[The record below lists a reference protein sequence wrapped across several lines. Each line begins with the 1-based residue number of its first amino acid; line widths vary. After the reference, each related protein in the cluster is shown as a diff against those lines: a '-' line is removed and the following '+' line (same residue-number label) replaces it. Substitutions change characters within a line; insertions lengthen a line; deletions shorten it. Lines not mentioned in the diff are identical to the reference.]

1 MTTQSGTPYSSW
13 LRPLLQGLPLGTLVV
28 ATALASTLLLIL
40 PIMPGERSVSL
51 SLGQVAP
58 QDVLAPRSVA
68 FVSQVLTDQA
78 RQEAVSQVLP
88 VYDPADPN
96 IARQQAQSLANSLA
110 YITAVRADAYSTPT
124 EKVRDLLSMA
134 AVHLDESTASQVLQL
149 GDVDWQLVQAQCA
162 SVLEQVM
169 RQEIRPDRLAD
180 ARDSLPAYVSLSL
193 PESEAVLVADLVH
206 NMVIPNSLFNKAS
219 TEALQQEAASKVA
232 PVTRSFVSGQ
242 VVISRGKVIT
252 AADLEAITALGL
264 NSGGL
269 DARTTLSDVLAVV
282 LVTTLLM
289 LYMRTLRIRPRLRF
303 RHALLLSLFF
313 LLFIA
318 GAQVMI
324 PSHTV
329 LPFLYPA
336 ASLSLCLAALFG
348 PGLGLFSGILIG
360 VLAGIIA
367 GGRLDLALYAALGS
381 SMAVLTLGRAE
392 RPLSFFLAGL
402 AGSLAGVAV
411 VLMTW
416 LTEPSADLAGILT
429 LTAASLGNGL
439 LSGSLAIG
447 LLLLAGSLFDTT
459 TNMQLLELSRPDQ
472 SLLRMILRNAPGT
485 YQHSLQVANLA
496 EHAGEAINA
505 NTLLL
510 RVGALYHDAG
520 KATKPKYFVEN
531 QGPEGNPHDQL
542 DPSTSARLIMQHVI
556 DGLDLA
562 RRNHL
567 PSRVRDLI
575 PEHHGTL
582 RASFQYDL
590 ALKAAG
596 GEASQVD
603 ESLYHYPG
611 PRPQS
616 KEAALLMLADGVEAK
631 FRALAPKTAGE
642 VETLVR
648 TLIED
653 RLAQHQFDD
662 TDLTLKDLEQV
673 RLALT
678 ETLRSSLH
686 ARLKYPE
693 DEGAHLAPL
702 SSDDDLD

>member
-1 MTTQSGTPYSSW
+1 
-13 LRPLLQGLPLGTLVV
+13 
-28 ATALASTLLLIL
+28 
-40 PIMPGERSVSL
+40 
-51 SLGQVAP
+51 
-58 QDVLAPRSVA
+58 VA

-96 IARQQAQSLANSLA
+96 IARQQAQSLVSSLA
-110 YITAVRADAYSTPT
+110 YITAVRADAYSTPSQ
-124 EKVRDLLSMA
+124 KVQDLLSMA
-134 AVHLDESTASQVLQL
+134 VVHLDESTASQVLQL
-149 GDVDWQLVQAQCA
+149 SDVDWQLVQAQCA

-206 NMVIPNSLFNKAS
+206 NLVVPNSLFNKAS
-219 TEALQQEAASKVA
+219 TEALQQEVASKVA

-289 LYMRTLRIRPRLRF
+289 LYMRTLRMRPPLRF

-360 VLAGIIA
+360 VLSGMIA

-392 RPLSFFLAGL
+392 RPLNFFLAGL

-472 SLLRMILRNAPGT
+472 PLLRMILRNAPGT

-520 KATKPKYFVEN
+520 KAAKPKYFVEN

-582 RASFQYDL
+582 RASFQYNL

-611 PRPQS
+611 PRPRS

-642 VETLVR
+642 IETLVR

-702 SSDDDLD
+702 PSDDDLD

>member
-1 MTTQSGTPYSSW
+1 MGS
-13 LRPLLQGLPLGTLVV
+13 LVV
-28 ATALASTLLLIL
+28 ATALASTLLLAL

-96 IARQQAQSLANSLA
+96 IARQQAQSLVSSLA
-110 YITAVRADAYSTPT
+110 YITAVRADAYSTPSQ
-124 EKVRDLLSMA
+124 KVQDLLSMA
-134 AVHLDESTASQVLQL
+134 VVHLDESTASQVLQL
-149 GDVDWQLVQAQCA
+149 SDVDWQLVQAQCA

-206 NMVIPNSLFNKAS
+206 NLVVPNSLFNKAS
-219 TEALQQEAASKVA
+219 TEALQQEVASKVA

-289 LYMRTLRIRPRLRF
+289 LYMRTLRMRPPLRF

-360 VLAGIIA
+360 VLSGMIA

-392 RPLSFFLAGL
+392 RPLNFFLAGL

-472 SLLRMILRNAPGT
+472 PLLRMILRNAPGT

-520 KATKPKYFVEN
+520 KAAKPKYFVEN

-582 RASFQYDL
+582 RASFQYNL

-611 PRPQS
+611 PRPRS

-642 VETLVR
+642 IETLVR

-702 SSDDDLD
+702 PSDDDLD

>member
-1 MTTQSGTPYSSW
+1 MTTQSGTPSFSW
-13 LRPLLQGLPLGTLVV
+13 LRPLLQGLPMGSLVV
-28 ATALASTLLLIL
+28 ATALASTLLLAL

-96 IARQQAQSLANSLA
+96 ITRQQAQSLVSSLA
-110 YITAVRADAYSTPT
+110 YITAVRADAYSTPSQ
-124 EKVRDLLSMA
+124 KVQDLLSMA
-134 AVHLDESTASQVLQL
+134 VVHLDESTASQVLQL
-149 GDVDWQLVQAQCA
+149 SDVDWQLVQAQCA

-206 NMVIPNSLFNKAS
+206 NLVVPNSLFNKAS
-219 TEALQQEAASKVA
+219 TEALQQEVASKVA

-289 LYMRTLRIRPRLRF
+289 LYMRTLRMRPPLRF

-360 VLAGIIA
+360 VLSGMIA

-392 RPLSFFLAGL
+392 RPLNFFLAGL

-472 SLLRMILRNAPGT
+472 PLLRMILRNAPGT

-520 KATKPKYFVEN
+520 KAAKPKYFVEN

-582 RASFQYDL
+582 RASFQYNL

-611 PRPQS
+611 PRPRS

-642 VETLVR
+642 IETLVR

-702 SSDDDLD
+702 PSDDDLD

>member
-1 MTTQSGTPYSSW
+1 MTTQSGTPSFSW
-13 LRPLLQGLPLGTLVV
+13 LRPLLQGLPLGSLVV
-28 ATALASTLLLIL
+28 ATALASTLLLAL

-96 IARQQAQSLANSLA
+96 IARQQAQSLVSSLA
-110 YITAVRADAYSTPT
+110 YITAVRADAYSTPSQ
-124 EKVRDLLSMA
+124 KVQDLLSMA
-134 AVHLDESTASQVLQL
+134 VVHLDESTASQVLQL
-149 GDVDWQLVQAQCA
+149 SDVDWQLVQAQCA

-193 PESEAVLVADLVH
+193 PESEAVLVADLVY
-206 NMVIPNSLFNKAS
+206 NLVVPNSLFNKAS

-289 LYMRTLRIRPRLRF
+289 LYMRTLRMRPPLRF

-360 VLAGIIA
+360 VLSGMIA

-392 RPLSFFLAGL
+392 RPLNFFLAGL

-472 SLLRMILRNAPGT
+472 PLLRMILRNAPGT

-520 KATKPKYFVEN
+520 KAAKPKYFVEN

-582 RASFQYDL
+582 RASFQYNL

-611 PRPQS
+611 PRPRS

-631 FRALAPKTAGE
+631 FRALGPKTAGE

-702 SSDDDLD
+702 PSDDDLD

>member
-1 MTTQSGTPYSSW
+1 MGS
-13 LRPLLQGLPLGTLVV
+13 LVV
-28 ATALASTLLLIL
+28 ATALASTLLLAL

-96 IARQQAQSLANSLA
+96 IARQQAQSLVSSLA
-110 YITAVRADAYSTPT
+110 YITAVRADAYSTPSQ
-124 EKVRDLLSMA
+124 KVQDLLSMA
-134 AVHLDESTASQVLQL
+134 VVHLDESTASQVLQL
-149 GDVDWQLVQAQCA
+149 SDVDWQLVQAQCA

-206 NMVIPNSLFNKAS
+206 NLVVPNSLFNKAS
-219 TEALQQEAASKVA
+219 TEALQQEVASKVA

-289 LYMRTLRIRPRLRF
+289 LYMRTLRMRPPLRF

-360 VLAGIIA
+360 VLSGMIA

-392 RPLSFFLAGL
+392 RPLNFFLAGL

-472 SLLRMILRNAPGT
+472 PLLRMILRNAPGT

-520 KATKPKYFVEN
+520 KAAKPKYFVEN

-582 RASFQYDL
+582 RASFQYNL

-611 PRPQS
+611 PRPRS
-616 KEAALLMLADGVEAK
+616 K
-631 FRALAPKTAGE
+631 
-642 VETLVR
+642 
-648 TLIED
+648 
-653 RLAQHQFDD
+653 
-662 TDLTLKDLEQV
+662 
-673 RLALT
+673 
-678 ETLRSSLH
+678 
-686 ARLKYPE
+686 
-693 DEGAHLAPL
+693 
-702 SSDDDLD
+702 

>member
-1 MTTQSGTPYSSW
+1 M
-13 LRPLLQGLPLGTLVV
+13 
-28 ATALASTLLLIL
+28 
-40 PIMPGERSVSL
+40 
-51 SLGQVAP
+51 
-58 QDVLAPRSVA
+58 
-68 FVSQVLTDQA
+68 
-78 RQEAVSQVLP
+78 AV
-88 VYDPADPN
+88 
-96 IARQQAQSLANSLA
+96 
-110 YITAVRADAYSTPT
+110 
-124 EKVRDLLSMA
+124 
-134 AVHLDESTASQVLQL
+134 VHLEESTASQVLQL
-149 GDVDWQLVQAQCA
+149 SDVDWQLVQAQCA

-193 PESEAVLVADLVH
+193 PESEAVLVADLDH
-206 NMVIPNSLFNKAS
+206 NLVVPNSLFNKAS

-289 LYMRTLRIRPRLRF
+289 LYMRTLRMRPPLRF

-360 VLAGIIA
+360 VLSGIIA

-392 RPLSFFLAGL
+392 RPLNFFLAGL

-472 SLLRMILRNAPGT
+472 PLLRMICGTRQAPTSTACRWPIWPSMRGRPSTRTPFSCGSELFTMTPGKQLSRSTSWRIRGRRGTPTINSILRLAPGL
-485 YQHSLQVANLA
+485 SC
-496 EHAGEAINA
+496 
-505 NTLLL
+505 NT
-510 RVGALYHDAG
+510 
-520 KATKPKYFVEN
+520 
-531 QGPEGNPHDQL
+531 
-542 DPSTSARLIMQHVI
+542 
-556 DGLDLA
+556 
-562 RRNHL
+562 
-567 PSRVRDLI
+567 
-575 PEHHGTL
+575 
-582 RASFQYDL
+582 
-590 ALKAAG
+590 
-596 GEASQVD
+596 
-603 ESLYHYPG
+603 
-611 PRPQS
+611 
-616 KEAALLMLADGVEAK
+616 
-631 FRALAPKTAGE
+631 
-642 VETLVR
+642 
-648 TLIED
+648 
-653 RLAQHQFDD
+653 
-662 TDLTLKDLEQV
+662 
-673 RLALT
+673 
-678 ETLRSSLH
+678 
-686 ARLKYPE
+686 
-693 DEGAHLAPL
+693 
-702 SSDDDLD
+702 

>member
-1 MTTQSGTPYSSW
+1 MTTQSGTPSFSW
-13 LRPLLQGLPLGTLVV
+13 LRPLLQGLPMGSLVV
-28 ATALASTLLLIL
+28 ATALASTLLLAL

-96 IARQQAQSLANSLA
+96 IARQQAQSLVSSLA
-110 YITAVRADAYSTPT
+110 YITAVRADAYSTPSQ
-124 EKVRDLLSMA
+124 KVQDLLSMA
-134 AVHLDESTASQVLQL
+134 VVHLDESTASQVLQL
-149 GDVDWQLVQAQCA
+149 SDVDWQLVQAQCA

-206 NMVIPNSLFNKAS
+206 NLVVPNSLFNKAS
-219 TEALQQEAASKVA
+219 TEALQQEVASKVA

-289 LYMRTLRIRPRLRF
+289 LYMRTLRMRPPLRF

-360 VLAGIIA
+360 VLSGMIA

-392 RPLSFFLAGL
+392 RPLNFFLAGL

-472 SLLRMILRNAPGT
+472 PLLRMILRNAPGT

-520 KATKPKYFVEN
+520 KAAKPKYFVEN

-582 RASFQYDL
+582 RASFQYNL

-611 PRPQS
+611 PRPRS

-642 VETLVR
+642 IETLVR

-702 SSDDDLD
+702 PSDDDLD

>member
-1 MTTQSGTPYSSW
+1 
-13 LRPLLQGLPLGTLVV
+13 
-28 ATALASTLLLIL
+28 
-40 PIMPGERSVSL
+40 MPGERSVSI

-78 RQEAVSQVLP
+78 RQEAVSQVPP

-96 IARQQAQSLANSLA
+96 IARQQAQYLVSSLA
-110 YITAVRADAYSTPT
+110 YITGVRADAYATPKQ
-124 EKVRDLLSMA
+124 KVQDLLSMA
-134 AVHLDESTASQVLQL
+134 VVHLDESTASQVLQL
-149 GDVDWQLVQAQCA
+149 SDVDWQLVQAQCA

-206 NMVIPNSLFNKAS
+206 NMVVPNSLFNKAS
-219 TEALQQEAASKVA
+219 TESLQQEAANQVA

-269 DARTTLSDVLAVV
+269 DARTTLSGVVAVV
-282 LVTTLLM
+282 LLTTLLM
-289 LYMRTLRIRPRLRF
+289 LYMRTLRMRPPLRF

-360 VLAGIIA
+360 VLSGIIA

-381 SMAVLTLGRAE
+381 SMAVLTLGSAE
-392 RPLSFFLAGL
+392 RPLNFFLAGL
-402 AGSLAGVAV
+402 AASLAGVAV

-416 LTEPSADLAGILT
+416 LTEPSADLVGILT

-472 SLLRMILRNAPGT
+472 PLLRMILRNAPGT

-520 KATKPKYFVEN
+520 KAAKPKYFVEN
-531 QGPEGNPHDQL
+531 QGPDGNPHDQL
-542 DPSTSARLIMQHVI
+542 DPSTSARLIMQHVR

-603 ESLYHYPG
+603 ETLYHYPG
-611 PRPQS
+611 PRPRS

-631 FRALAPKTAGE
+631 FRALAPKTAEE
-642 VETLVR
+642 VETLVGN
-648 TLIED
+648 LIED

-662 TDLTLKDLEQV
+662 TDLTLKDLELV

-686 ARLKYPE
+686 VRLKYPE
-693 DEGAHLAPL
+693 DEGVHLAPL
-702 SSDDDLD
+702 SSDADLH